1 VVQPDSSGRLPPTMT
16 IVLPRTP
23 WDKRAPWN
31 GARAANRPSSLR
43 LVERERF
50 EDVVDATRRT
60 RLASE
65 RTYLAWWR
73 SALAAWAV
81 SLGVGKVVPELTSGR
96 SLGYEIVGVGYA
108 LLGVAFVGYGFWRQ
122 HLMEKALLE
131 GRFIPFSHRA
141 VLAFTAAGLALG
153 LATML
158 VIVL

>member
-1 VVQPDSSGRLPPTMT
+1 M
-16 IVLPRTP
+16 
-23 WDKRAPWN
+23 
-31 GARAANRPSSLR
+31 
-43 LVERERF
+43 EREQF

-81 SLGVGKVVPELTSGR
+81 SLGVGKLVPELTSGR
-96 SLGYEIVGVGYA
+96 SAGYEIVGVGYA

-122 HLMEKALLE
+122 RLMEQALLE
-131 GRFIPFSHRA
+131 GRFVAFDHRA
-141 VLAFTAAGLALG
+141 ALAFTVAGLALG
-153 LATML
+153 LSTLL

>member
-1 VVQPDSSGRLPPTMT
+1 M
-16 IVLPRTP
+16 
-23 WDKRAPWN
+23 
-31 GARAANRPSSLR
+31 
-43 LVERERF
+43 ERDRF

-81 SLGVGKVVPELTSGR
+81 SLGVGKLVPELTSGR
-96 SLGYEIVGVGYA
+96 SIGYEIVGVGYA

-122 HLMEKALLE
+122 RLLEQALLE
-131 GRFIPFSHRA
+131 GRFVPFSHAA
-141 VLAFTAAGLALG
+141 VLGFTLAGLGLG
-153 LATML
+153 LATLL